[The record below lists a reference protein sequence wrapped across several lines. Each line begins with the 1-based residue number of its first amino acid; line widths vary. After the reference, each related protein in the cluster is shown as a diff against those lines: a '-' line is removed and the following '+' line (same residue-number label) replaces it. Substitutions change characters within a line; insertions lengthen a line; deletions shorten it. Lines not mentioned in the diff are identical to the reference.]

1 MIPII
6 ELHYPEPAEPFSRF
20 PVFMPHLKVFAD
32 SIFLDD
38 HIQAYSISSD
48 LDVLMILIHGILF

>member
-6 ELHYPEPAEPFSRF
+6 ELHYPEPVEPFPRF
-20 PVFMPHLKVFAD
+20 PVFMPHLKVFAE

-38 HIQAYSISSD
+38 HIQAYSIS
-48 LDVLMILIHGILF
+48 